1 MEAIQAVKHQLEER
15 FYMSDM
21 GKLHHVLGIKV
32 VHRNNGEIPV
42 NHKRTRHQ
50 NLAEEVP
57 ARKHEN
63 LFNPFRCISCTAE
76 TS

>member
-1 MEAIQAVKHQLEER
+1 MEAIQAVKDQLEET

-21 GKLHHVLGIKV
+21 GKLCHVLGIKFADGNKGGI
-32 VHRNNGEIPV
+32 RLSREL
-42 NHKRTRHQ
+42 HQ

-76 TS
+76 T